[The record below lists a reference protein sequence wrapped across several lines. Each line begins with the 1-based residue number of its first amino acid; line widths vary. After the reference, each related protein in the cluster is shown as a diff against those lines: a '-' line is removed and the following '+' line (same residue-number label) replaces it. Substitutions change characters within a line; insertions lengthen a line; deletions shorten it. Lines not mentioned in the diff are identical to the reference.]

1 MFWTKCHIV
10 LENWYFR
17 RKRHISREC
26 HILAVIKAWH
36 GDNIFSTRLRY
47 WNFQMFLKNIESF
60 GANDDFDDISF
71 LKLDFIIFG
80 LQISFSSVKK
90 NFFGHFEKFL
100 LRYYPKTYQ
109 PRIGG
114 QLLITVV
121 IISDKIMP
129 CFLGK
134 YYFSGEMS

>member
-1 MFWTKCHIV
+1 MALDFSHSLMVKNYDRSFFEQNVFHPQNVILCWKIYIFV
-10 LENWYFR
+10 GNV
-17 RKRHISREC
+17 ISRGRC
-26 HILAVIKAWH
+26 HILAVVKTWH

-47 WNFQMFLKNIESF
+47 WNFHMFLKNIESF

-114 QLLITVV
+114 
-121 IISDKIMP
+121 
-129 CFLGK
+129 
-134 YYFSGEMS
+134 